1 METKLFIGSL
11 PWSISSDKLRE
22 IFAQAGEVVDATVVT
37 DRESGRSRGFGF
49 VEFAN
54 AEDAQNAI
62 KMFNEKEVEGRKIFV
77 NVARPKE

>member
-1 METKLFIGSL
+1 LFIGSL
-11 PWSISSDKLRE
+11 PWAINSDKLRE

-49 VEFAN
+49 VEYKT
-54 AEDAQNAI
+54 AEEAQNAI